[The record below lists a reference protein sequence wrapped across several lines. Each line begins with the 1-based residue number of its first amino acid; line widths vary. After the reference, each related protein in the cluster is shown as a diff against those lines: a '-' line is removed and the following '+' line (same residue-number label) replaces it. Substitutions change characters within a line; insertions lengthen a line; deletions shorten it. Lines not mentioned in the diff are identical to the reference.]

1 MAGQLQDIAT
11 SAPVDLE
18 EHKLIK
24 ERYYAR
30 SLSKLYTQLFADSI
44 SA

>member
-24 ERYYAR
+24 ERYYVCTV
-30 SLSKLYTQLFADSI
+30 KTVF
-44 SA
+44 